1 MTTQSPPPADTVS
14 SDSATPEQDPRTRML
29 QYLHDDW
36 IQPMQ
41 QQSLYHEML
50 RDLGRESPTD
60 AIQYPFDMILQ
71 RSEQAD
77 TTLPADTRLVDVF
90 DTCGGE
96 LLILGA
102 AGAGKTTMLFE
113 LADALIERAQQDT
126 THPIPVVFNLSTWAA
141 FVTQHKKK
149 AKLADWLE
157 HELVVYYGVSQR
169 LAHEWIAHH
178 QILPLLDGLDE
189 VAQAHQASCI
199 EAINAYR
206 NEHSSKGLVVCYRT
220 ADQAALPIKLTLPQA
235 VTLQPLSE
243 QQIDDYLAQAGAE
256 VATIRTMMQQDDT
269 LRTLANT
276 PLMLS
281 LIVLAYRGAYAA
293 ALPTTGSMEERRQ
306 QVFERYVQHMLRRPS
321 QGESYRDEQTTHWL
335 SWLAVR
341 MLKHGQTVFSLDQ
354 MQPTWLGKGWQRW
367 LYGLLN
373 VLVAALVGGIFGS
386 VLYALISVGS
396 RADAGSGAIFGFF
409 MASAFGL
416 VIGLGSAFSA
426 ILTTETLLPWKK
438 AIEPKTR
445 PDDGIRRSLRSGF
458 LGGLLIAFPIILGG
472 LLTGGANGLFWGIP
486 FGAIGGLSYG
496 TAKGGAAFVQ
506 HSILR
511 RVLAISNALPA
522 NLVPFLE
529 YAKECGLLRRVGGGY
544 VFVHCLM
551 MESFAGVG
559 SNSHG

>member
-14 SDSATPEQDPRTRML
+14 SDSAIPEQDPRTRML
-29 QYLHDDW
+29 QYMQDDW

-41 QQSLYHEML
+41 EQSLYREML

-77 TTLPADTRLVDVF
+77 TPLPAGTRLVDMF
-90 DTCGGE
+90 DTWGGE

-113 LADALIERAQQDT
+113 LAHALIERAQQDE
-126 THPIPVVFNLSTWAA
+126 THPIPVVFNLSTWTA
-141 FVTQHKKK
+141 FVTQHKNK
-149 AKLADWLE
+149 AKLAVWLE

-189 VAQAHQASCI
+189 VPQAHQASCI

-206 NEHSSKGLVVCYRT
+206 NEHSNKGLVVCCRT
-220 ADQAALPIKLTLPQA
+220 AEHAAHDKLTLPQA

-243 QQIDDYLAQAGAE
+243 QQIDDYLAQVGAE

-281 LIVLAYRGAYAA
+281 LIVLAYRGADAA
-293 ALPTTGSMEERRQ
+293 ALPTTGSMEERQQ

-321 QGESYRDEQTTHWL
+321 QGESYRNEQTTRWL
-335 SWLAVR
+335 SWLAAR
-341 MLKHGQTVFSLDQ
+341 MQQHGQTVFSLDQ
-354 MQPTWLGKGWQRW
+354 MQPDWLGKGGQRW
-367 LYGLLN
+367 LYNLFNILT
-373 VLVAALVGGIFGS
+373 AALVGGIFGS
-386 VLYALISVGS
+386 VLYALMSVGS

-409 MASAFGL
+409 LASAFGL
-416 VIGLGSAFSA
+416 VIGLGSAFSP
-426 ILTTETLLPWKK
+426 IRTTETLQPWKK

-445 PDDGIRRSLRSGF
+445 PDDGIRRSLRSAF
-458 LGGLLIAFPIILGG
+458 LGGSLIALPIILGG
-472 LLTGGANGLFWGIP
+472 LLTGEANGLFWGLP

-496 TAKGGAAFVQ
+496 TAKGGAAFAQ
-506 HSILR
+506 HGILR
-511 RVLAISNALPA
+511 QVLAVSNTLPA

-529 YAKECGLLRRVGGGY
+529 YARARGLLRRVGCGY
-544 VFVHCLM
+544 VFVHRLLM
-551 MESFAGVG
+551 EYFAGVG